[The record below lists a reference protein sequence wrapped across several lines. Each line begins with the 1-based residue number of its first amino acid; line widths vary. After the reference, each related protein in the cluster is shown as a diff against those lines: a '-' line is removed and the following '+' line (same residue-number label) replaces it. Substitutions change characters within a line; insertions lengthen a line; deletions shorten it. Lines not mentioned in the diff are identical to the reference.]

1 MKILL
6 VSQYF
11 YPENFQVNGFAFKL
25 ASKGHEVTVLTGIP
39 NYPNGKAFG
48 EFKILRKD
56 SIKGVTVY
64 RVPIMLRGNSRGIKL
79 ILNYISFLVSAVVFG
94 PILLRRERFDIV
106 FATNYSPATVG
117 IVGAFFAAIKGTP
130 LFLWVQDLWPDTLT
144 ALNAT
149 KSNFALT
156 LVELMIRWIYR
167 RSDRILIQS
176 RAFKSSVESRGI
188 HANKIEYFP
197 NWAEDLYTDTICDL
211 ELKDTMKIPQNKFII
226 MFAGNLGEGQSLDTI
241 VNAAKILQ
249 DSPIHWVL
257 LGDGREKSNIEK
269 KIIKSDLTKNI
280 SLLGHYPVEDM
291 PRFFAQADVMLVT
304 LRSEPVFSL
313 TIPGKVQSYLKSG
326 KPILAELNGEGA
338 SIVSES
344 GAGIAVP
351 ADDPVALAEAA
362 LQLSSLDSGELKN
375 MGTLGKKYY
384 DENFDVDTLINR
396 FEHLVCTKNGP

>member
-11 YPENFQVNGFAFKL
+11 YPENFRLNDFAFKL

-48 EFKILRKD
+48 AFKILRKD

-64 RVPIMLRGNSRGIKL
+64 RVPMMLRGNSRGIEL
-79 ILNYISFLVSAVVFG
+79 ILNYISFLVSAVIFG
-94 PILLRRERFDIV
+94 PILLLRERFDIV

-117 IVGAFFAAIKGTP
+117 IVGAFFAALKGTP
-130 LFLWVQDLWPDTLT
+130 LFLWVHDLWPDTLT

-211 ELKDTMKIPQNKFII
+211 ELKNTMKIPQNKFII
-226 MFAGNLGEGQSLDTI
+226 MFAGNLGECQSLDTI

-269 KIIKSDLTKNI
+269 KIIKSDLTTNI

-326 KPILAELNGEGA
+326 KPILAGLNGEGA

-351 ADDPVALAEAA
+351 ADDPVGLAEAA
-362 LQLSSLDSGELKN
+362 LQLSSLNSGELKN

-384 DENFDVDTLINR
+384 DENFDVDMLINR